1 MSYPFH
7 VDPASVADT
16 GSEIDIQARFRARMR
31 SLAPTVRCAAVPNAG
46 KRTGWAAQQAKKE
59 GLASGYP
66 DIVVTWC
73 NGQGA
78 NAIPGVA
85 WLEFKTKTGTVEENQ
100 FDWLMH
106 LHNCGHHVGV
116 FRSVETAIAFLRKA
130 GAPFLFQQV
139 AA

>member
-1 MSYPFH
+1 MNYPFH
-7 VDPASVADT
+7 VDAPAVADA
-16 GSEIDIQARFRARMR
+16 GSEIDIQARFRARLR
-31 SLAPTVRCAAVPNAG
+31 TLAPRVRCAAVPNAG

-66 DIVVTWC
+66 DLIVTWS
-73 NGQGA
+73 NSG
-78 NAIPGVA
+78 IPGVA
-85 WLEFKTKTGTVEENQ
+85 WLEFKAKAGDVSEAQ

-116 FRSVETAIAFLRKA
+116 FRSVETALAFVRNA
-130 GAPFLFQQV
+130 GAPFPYDPVQV